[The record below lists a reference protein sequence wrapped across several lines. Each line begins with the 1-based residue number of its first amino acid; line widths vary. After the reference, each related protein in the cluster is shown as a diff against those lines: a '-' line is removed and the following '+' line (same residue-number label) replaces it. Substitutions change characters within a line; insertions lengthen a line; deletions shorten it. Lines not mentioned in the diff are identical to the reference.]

1 MTPEALK
8 ARLGTYRLSL
18 LVLVALIAMAVFGY
32 QLADF
37 QAQSAQSRVP
47 AMKRTL
53 VLLKDENA
61 ALQTRVN
68 QLEVA
73 LSLAEQEA
81 ASGRQLQQEHLQ
93 TIAEL
98 HTQLGFYQNVMAPE
112 TTQDG
117 FYIDGIQAIATAS
130 DDQFTLRFVLLQQRD
145 NRAIVKGN
153 LDVAITGSQDGKPVT
168 LTSGSAQ
175 LLPEGAI
182 KYRFKYFQTVNV
194 KFTLPAGFV
203 PEAVRFD
210 TYVYQYTTL
219 RGRYQRTVPWQQVVA
234 EDNAADENP

>member
-18 LVLVALIAMAVFGY
+18 LVMVALIAMAVFGY

-37 QAQSAQSRVP
+37 QKQGTQSRVP
-47 AMKRTL
+47 AMKRTIT
-53 VLLKDENA
+53 LLKDENA

-73 LSLAEQEA
+73 LNLAEQEA
-81 ASGRQLQQEHLQ
+81 QSGRQLQQEHLQ

-98 HTQLGFYQNVMAPE
+98 QTQLGFYQNVMAPE

-117 FYIDGIQAIATAS
+117 FFIDGIQAIANAS

-153 LDVAITGSQDGKPVT
+153 LEVAIVGSQDGEPVT
-168 LTSGSAQ
+168 LTAGSEQ
-175 LLPEGAI
+175 FLPEGPI

-194 KFTLPAGFV
+194 KFTLPTGFV
-203 PEAVRFD
+203 PESVRFD

-219 RGRYQRTVPWQQVVA
+219 RGRYQRTVPWEKVVA
-234 EDNAADENP
+234 GESPAEDTP